1 MVEYTADEKVL
12 ILGVPAAFTETV
24 IPTFFD
30 HQAGLKQLGI
40 YNVIVYTANDS
51 AVVGIWNKQLVDAAA
66 DAGHPNSLVT
76 FFGDPSGAFTKAC
89 GMELDQT
96 PRLTQLGLF
105 GRCKPF
111 ALYVDHGV
119 VRDVVMNDESDAEL
133 SAPFLM
139 QRIRAIQKQ

>member
-1 MVEYTADEKVL
+1 MVEYIQGQSVL
-12 ILGVPAAFTETV
+12 ILGVTAAFTDSAGI
-24 IPTFFD
+24 IPTYFS

-40 YNVIVYTANDS
+40 DNVIIYSVNDS
-51 AVVGIWNKQLVDAAA
+51 AVVGIWNKKLVEEAAA
-66 DAGHPNSLVT
+66 AGITNSLLT

-96 PRLTQLGLF
+96 PELTHMGLF

-111 ALYVDHGV
+111 ALYIDKGV
-119 VRDVVMNDESDAEL
+119 VRNVEVDGTKL

-139 QRIRAIQKQ
+139 QR